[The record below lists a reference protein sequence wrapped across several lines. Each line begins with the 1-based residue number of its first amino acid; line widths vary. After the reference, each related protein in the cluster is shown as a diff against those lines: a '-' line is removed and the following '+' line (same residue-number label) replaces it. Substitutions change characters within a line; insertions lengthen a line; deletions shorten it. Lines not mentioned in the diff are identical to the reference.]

1 MKNAV
6 FGKTIKNIR
15 KYKNIK
21 LEKTKRR
28 RNYLVWEPNFDTKKF
43 FTENL
48 LVMEM
53 KKTQITLNKPV
64 YLGLSILDI
73 SKTKMYDF
81 WYD

>member
-28 RNYLVWEPNFDTKKF
+28 RNYLV
-43 FTENL
+43 
-48 LVMEM
+48 
-53 KKTQITLNKPV
+53 
-64 YLGLSILDI
+64 
-73 SKTKMYDF
+73 
-81 WYD
+81 